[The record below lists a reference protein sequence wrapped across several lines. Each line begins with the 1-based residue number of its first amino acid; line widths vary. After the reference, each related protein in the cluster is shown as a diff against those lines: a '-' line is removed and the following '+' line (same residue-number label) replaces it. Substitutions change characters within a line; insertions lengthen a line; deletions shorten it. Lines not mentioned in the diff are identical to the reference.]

1 MIIKINPLDTLIFR
15 DGKPFGDVEGDNWAN
30 SFSFP
35 NPTTIYG
42 AIRSIYFSQNP
53 EEFKYANKENDP
65 TKNLK
70 INGIFF
76 KYDEN
81 LVFKKPFD
89 IYLIEK
95 DKKKKKYKGKIF
107 SLREN
112 YNTNN
117 PLKYIFTALD
127 EKIEDKEGFLV
138 EDLLKNYKNYLL
150 SKENFNFLL
159 IEEVLSIESKIGIGL
174 NKSTKNVQDGK
185 LYRVGLNRYKGL
197 EIIVDFE
204 GVEIEEKGLLKLG
217 GEGKGAFYEKIDDLE
232 LPKIEKIDSN
242 IFKIVLLTP
251 AIFKNGWYPDFLDE
265 NYEGE
270 VGGIKLKLV
279 AAAVG
284 KPEYYGGW
292 DIQNNEPKPMYKA
305 VPTGSVYYF
314 ELENEND
321 RDKIFKIF
329 NYKSIVE
336 EKLKKEGY
344 GICVIGKVKEE
355 ERN

>member
-1 MIIKINPLDTLIFR
+1 
-15 DGKPFGDVEGDNWAN
+15 VEGDNWAN

-70 INGIFF
+70 IKGFF
-76 KYDEN
+76 LIYSKN
-81 LVFKKPFD
+81 LIFKKPFD
-89 IYLIEK
+89 VYL
-95 DKKKKKYKGKIF
+95 KKGEEEDEEYLGKIF

-112 YNTNN
+112 SNTNN
-117 PLKYIFTALD
+117 PLKYIFTTFD
-127 EKIEDKEGFLV
+127 EKIEDKDGFLT
-138 EDLLKNYKNYLL
+138 KARFKKYLE

-251 AIFKNGWYPDFLDE
+251 AIFKNGWYQDFLDE

-305 VPTGSVYYF
+305 VPAGSVYYF

-355 ERN
+355 E